1 MREMDALLNNRW
13 ILKSEDKE
21 LYYKVRD
28 QLGEIRKFASDKL
41 GCHVIE
47 NALMVKLEKIPVIP
61 ESFMG
66 IQEFTSKEEYA
77 FLCLLLMFLEDKDP
91 QGQFILSQLTEYV
104 SANMPSGSVDWTLYV
119 NRRRMIKVLRYAVD
133 QGMIRITD
141 GTDEGFMDDASGEV
155 LYENTGASRYFMRNF
170 SHDIMDYTKPED
182 FQESDWFEMDESKG
196 IARRHRVYK
205 RLLFAPGMYQND
217 GPQED
222 FEYLKYYGRRMS
234 EDLERTFDCQVH
246 IHKGS
251 AFLLSGE
258 NCRMG
263 AVFPGGNA
271 ISDVCLLCFGPI
283 QEKIAN
289 GEWKMAT
296 DETVTIEMA
305 ELENLIKKI
314 KHVFGEGFTKELRE
328 MPEGEFAR
336 TVIDN
341 MELWMFLKKQS
352 DGRRVMLYPAIG
364 KLEGHYPK
372 EYEMRLREKVGDE
385 IPETSENNDNN
396 EEKDSNEETGENDNA
411 QDAQNKK
418 EGEEGE

>member
-1 MREMDALLNNRW
+1 MRELDALLNNRW
-13 ILKSEDKE
+13 ILKAEEKE

-41 GCHVIE
+41 GCHIIE
-47 NALMVKLEKIPVIP
+47 NALLVKLEKIPVIP
-61 ESFMG
+61 EIFMG
-66 IQEFTSKEEYA
+66 IQELSSKEEYA
-77 FLCLLLMFLEDKDP
+77 FLCILLMFLEDKDP

-104 SANMPSGSVDWTLYV
+104 STNMPEGSVDWTLYA
-119 NRRRMIKVLRYAVD
+119 NRRRLIKVLRYAVD

-170 SHDIMDYTKPED
+170 SHDIMNYTKPED
-182 FQESDWFEMDESKG
+182 FQESDWFEMDENKG

-222 FEYLKYYGRRMS
+222 FEYLKNYGRRMS

-258 NCRMG
+258 ECRMG
-263 AVFPGGNA
+263 VVFPGGNA
-271 ISDVCLLCFGPI
+271 ISDVCLLSFGLI
-283 QEKIAN
+283 QKKTAS

-296 DETVTIEMA
+296 DETVTIETA
-305 ELENLIKKI
+305 ELENLIKEV
-314 KHVFGEGFTKELRE
+314 KHTFGEGFTKELRQ
-328 MPEGEFAR
+328 MPEGEFTR
-336 TVIDN
+336 CVMDS
-341 MELWMFLKKQS
+341 MEVWMFLKRIESGQQ
-352 DGRRVMLYPAIG
+352 VVLYPAIG
-364 KLEGHYPK
+364 KLAGHYPK
-372 EYEMRLREKVGDE
+372 DYEMQLK
-385 IPETSENNDNN
+385 
-396 EEKDSNEETGENDNA
+396 
-411 QDAQNKK
+411 QQNKNDQDK
-418 EGEEGE
+418 NNQDKNDQDNEKAKRDEMQEKREGEKGK

>member
-1 MREMDALLNNRW
+1 MRELDALLNNRW
-13 ILKSEDKE
+13 ILKAEDKE

-28 QLGEIRKFASDKL
+28 QLGEIRKFTSDKL
-41 GCHVIE
+41 GCHIIE

-104 SANMPSGSVDWTLYV
+104 SANMPKGSVDWTFYG

-141 GTDEGFMDDASGEV
+141 GTDEGFMDDAAGEV

-170 SHDIMDYTKPED
+170 SHDIMNYTKPED

-222 FEYLKYYGRRMS
+222 FDYLKNYGRRMS

-258 NCRMG
+258 DCRMG

-289 GEWKMAT
+289 GEWKTAT
-296 DETVTIEMA
+296 DETVTIETA
-305 ELENLIKKI
+305 ELENLIKEVKRT
-314 KHVFGEGFTKELRE
+314 FGDGFTKELRQ
-328 MPEGEFAR
+328 MPEGEFSR
-336 TVIDN
+336 YVMDC
-341 MELWMFLKKQS
+341 MEVWMFLKRTKSGQQ
-352 DGRRVMLYPAIG
+352 VVLYPAIG
-364 KLEGHYPK
+364 KLVGHYPK
-372 EYEMRLREKVGDE
+372 DYEMQLKQQ
-385 IPETSENNDNN
+385 NKNDQDKNDQDKDKT
-396 EEKDSNEETGENDNA
+396 EKDEMQE
-411 QDAQNKK
+411 KR
-418 EGEEGE
+418 EGEEGK

>member
-1 MREMDALLNNRW
+1 MKELDALLNDRW
-13 ILKSEDKE
+13 ILKAEDKE

-28 QLGEIRKFASDKL
+28 QLGEIRKFTSDKL
-41 GCHVIE
+41 GCHIIE

-66 IQEFTSKEEYA
+66 IKEFTSKEEYA

-104 SANMPSGSVDWTLYV
+104 SANMPEGSIDWTLYL

-133 QGMIRITD
+133 QGIIRITD

-222 FEYLKYYGRRMS
+222 FDYLKNYGRRMS

-246 IHKGS
+246 IHRGS
-251 AFLLSGE
+251 AFLMAGE
-258 NCRMG
+258 DCRMG
-263 AVFPGGNA
+263 NVF
-271 ISDVCLLCFGPI
+271 
-283 QEKIAN
+283 QE
-289 GEWKMAT
+289 
-296 DETVTIEMA
+296 EM
-305 ELENLIKKI
+305 
-314 KHVFGEGFTKELRE
+314 
-328 MPEGEFAR
+328 
-336 TVIDN
+336 
-341 MELWMFLKKQS
+341 Q
-352 DGRRVMLYPAIG
+352 
-364 KLEGHYPK
+364 
-372 EYEMRLREKVGDE
+372 
-385 IPETSENNDNN
+385 
-396 EEKDSNEETGENDNA
+396 
-411 QDAQNKK
+411 
-418 EGEEGE
+418 

>member
-1 MREMDALLNNRW
+1 MKELDALLNNRW
-13 ILKSEDKE
+13 ILKAEDKE

-28 QLGEIRKFASDKL
+28 QLGEIRKFTSDKL
-41 GCHVIE
+41 GCHIIE

-66 IQEFTSKEEYA
+66 IKEFTSKEEYA

-104 SANMPSGSVDWTLYV
+104 SANMPEGSIDWTLYL

-222 FEYLKYYGRRMS
+222 FDYLKNYGRRMS

-246 IHKGS
+246 IHRGS
-251 AFLLSGE
+251 AFLMAGE
-258 NCRMG
+258 DCRMG
-263 AVFPGGNA
+263 SVFPGGNA
-271 ISDVCLLCFGPI
+271 ISDVCLLCFEPI
-283 QEKIAN
+283 QKKIAN
-289 GEWKMAT
+289 GEWKTAV
-296 DETVTIEMA
+296 DETVTIETA
-305 ELENLIKKI
+305 DLENLIKEVKRT
-314 KHVFGEGFTKELRE
+314 FGEGFTKELRQ
-328 MPEGEFAR
+328 MPEGEFSR
-336 TVIDN
+336 YVIET
-341 MELWMFLKKQS
+341 MENWMFLKKIADDRQ
-352 DGRRVMLYPAIG
+352 VILYPAIG

-372 EYEMRLREKVGDE
+372 EYEAQLKEKVKDE
-385 IPETSENNDNN
+385 KT
-396 EEKDSNEETGENDNA
+396 K
-411 QDAQNKK
+411 NKK
-418 EGEEGE
+418 EGDKG

>member
-1 MREMDALLNNRW
+1 MRELDALLNNRW
-13 ILKSEDKE
+13 ILKAEDKE

-28 QLGEIRKFASDKL
+28 QLGEIRKFTSDKL
-41 GCHVIE
+41 GCHIIE

-61 ESFMG
+61 ENFMG

-104 SANMPSGSVDWTLYV
+104 SANMPEGSVDWTFYI

-182 FQESDWFEMDESKG
+182 FEESDWFEMDESKG

-222 FEYLKYYGRRMS
+222 FDYLKNYGRRMS

-251 AFLLSGE
+251 AFLFSGE
-258 NCRMG
+258 NCRMS

-271 ISDVCLLCFGPI
+271 ISDVCLLCFDPI
-283 QEKIAN
+283 QEKIASK
-289 GEWKMAT
+289 EWKMAI
-296 DETVTIEMA
+296 DETVTIETA
-305 ELENLIKKI
+305 ELENLIKEVKRT
-314 KHVFGEGFTKELRE
+314 FGDGFTKELRQ
-328 MPEGEFAR
+328 MPEGEFTR
-336 TVIDN
+336 YVMDC
-341 MELWMFLKKQS
+341 MEIWMFLKRTKSGQQ
-352 DGRRVMLYPAIG
+352 VTLYPAIG
-364 KLEGHYPK
+364 KLVGHYPK
-372 EYEMRLREKVGDE
+372 DYEMQLK
-385 IPETSENNDNN
+385 
-396 EEKDSNEETGENDNA
+396 
-411 QDAQNKK
+411 QQNKSDQDNEKTKRDEMQEKIQEEIQKEIK
-418 EGEEGE
+418 EGEERK